1 MVRRR
6 GHWVLIFMGM
16 ARLFNMV
23 LAVVVCTPLTAKTT
37 PTVAVTE
44 ITAVISHHP
53 LRLGLRGGCAEGE
66 EEALSA
72 RQEAWEQEG
81 GVSMRAVAEALGIRS
96 TADDADTGAEQIQ
109 AAPRRQQHWLRAG
122 AAPPRHS
129 FPLSSK
135 RMERLVE
142 ELELDLEDP
151 EEAKVDALIR
161 EMDRDLPPDDHDSE
175 AEQAAAGELA
185 RLKDRQVR
193 AFSPALLSLWYRA
206 ADSGPA
212 GALGRLC
219 TLLVQLCARA
229 ASARRQARA

>member
-1 MVRRR
+1 M
-6 GHWVLIFMGM
+6 LIVFMGM
-16 ARLFNMV
+16 ARLCIMM
-23 LAVVVCTPLTAKTT
+23 LAVLVCTALTATTT

-44 ITAVISHHP
+44 ITAVVSHHP

-135 RMERLVE
+135 RRT
-142 ELELDLEDP
+142 
-151 EEAKVDALIR
+151 
-161 EMDRDLPPDDHDSE
+161 
-175 AEQAAAGELA
+175 
-185 RLKDRQVR
+185 RQ
-193 AFSPALLSLWYRA
+193 LW
-206 ADSGPA
+206 
-212 GALGRLC
+212 
-219 TLLVQLCARA
+219 QIFI
-229 ASARRQARA
+229 